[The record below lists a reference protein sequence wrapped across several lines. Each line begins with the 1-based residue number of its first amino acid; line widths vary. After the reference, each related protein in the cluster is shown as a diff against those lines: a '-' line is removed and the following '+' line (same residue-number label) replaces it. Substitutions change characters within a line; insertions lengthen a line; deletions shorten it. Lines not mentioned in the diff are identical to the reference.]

1 MREYVEITSPVTRVS
16 LKELIRQSSTAAM
29 CTDWLSTLRL
39 RLLNWIL
46 SFKNGPLEKQE
57 KVGRGFE

>member
-16 LKELIRQSSTAAM
+16 LKELSRQSSTAAM

-46 SFKNGPLEKQE
+46 SFKTGP
-57 KVGRGFE
+57 